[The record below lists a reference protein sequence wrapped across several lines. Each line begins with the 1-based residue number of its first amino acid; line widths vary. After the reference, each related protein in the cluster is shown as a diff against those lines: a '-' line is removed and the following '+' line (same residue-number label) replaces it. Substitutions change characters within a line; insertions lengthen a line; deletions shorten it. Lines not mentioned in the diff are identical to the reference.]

1 MAILNSTGTLYW
13 ITGLSG
19 AGKTTIGSA
28 LFAKLK
34 AENPATVILDGDVL
48 KNILGPGLGYERA
61 ARLEK
66 ATRYAAL
73 CHELVLQGI
82 DVVICTISMFDRVRD
97 WNRQHNP
104 RYIEIFLDVA
114 MDILRQRD
122 KNGLYS
128 RTLVDGQVVGLD
140 HEAEFPKNP
149 DLVFANGGE
158 QSAEAIAHE
167 ILNFARSGQME

>member
-1 MAILNSTGTLYW
+1 MLNDTGTLYW

-19 AGKTTIGSA
+19 AGKTTIGTA
-28 LFAKLK
+28 LFARLK
-34 AENPATVILDGDVL
+34 AANPATVMLDGDVL
-48 KNILGPGLGYERA
+48 KNILGPGLGYDRA

-82 DVVICTISMFDRVRD
+82 DVVICTISMFDSVRD
-97 WNRQHNP
+97 WNRRNNA
-104 RYIEIFLDVA
+104 RYIEVFLNVS

-128 RTLVDGQVVGLD
+128 RKLVDGQVVGLD
-140 HEAEFPKNP
+140 YEAEFPKNP

-158 QSAEAIAHE
+158 QSAEAIALE
-167 ILNFARSGQME
+167 ILDFVHVRQ